1 MRTIK
6 QTKLTS
12 KHQTTLPKEV
22 CKVLHLHTGDNIAFE
37 IFEKQGIVIL
47 RKAVPFDKE
56 YARALSQTLS
66 EWTSEEDDNAFQ
78 DLQNI

>member
-1 MRTIK
+1 MREIK

-22 CKVLHLHTGDNIAFE
+22 CDLLQLKAGDRVAFE
-37 IFEKQGIVIL
+37 ILAKQGLVII

-56 YARALSQTLS
+56 YARALASTLS
-66 EWTSEEDDNAFQ
+66 EWDSKEDEYAFK